1 MSVIE
6 AVCTITAKGQTT
18 VPKAIRQA
26 LGVSYGGRITF
37 RVDGGTVS
45 VHAAAEPVED
55 PALAPFLALL
65 ERDIAA
71 RPEAL
76 IPLTPELAARMTAA
90 TEGVEVDPDA
100 PIEGEVALWSDRA
113 ATTRLAA
120 GRPPA
125 AARSAR
131 QADRRG

>member
-6 AVCTITAKGQTT
+6 EVCTITAKGQTT

-37 RVDGGTVS
+37 RVEDGTIS
-45 VHAAAEPVED
+45 VHAAADPQED
-55 PALAPFLALL
+55 PALVPFLVLI

-76 IPLTPELAARMTAA
+76 VPLTSELAARMTAA
-90 TEGVEVDPDA
+90 TEGVEADLDA
-100 PIEGEVALWSDRA
+100 PIEGDVVL
-113 ATTRLAA
+113 
-120 GRPPA
+120 
-125 AARSAR
+125 
-131 QADRRG
+131 

>member
-6 AVCTITAKGQTT
+6 EVCTITAKGQTT
-18 VPKAIRQA
+18 VPKAIRRA

-37 RVDGGTVS
+37 RVEDGTVS
-45 VHAAAEPVED
+45 VHAAAEPEED

-76 IPLTPELAARMTAA
+76 VPFTSELAACMTAA
-90 TEGVEVDPDA
+90 TEGVEIDPDT
-100 PIEGEVALWSDRA
+100 PIDGEVAL
-113 ATTRLAA
+113 
-120 GRPPA
+120 
-125 AARSAR
+125 
-131 QADRRG
+131 

>member
-6 AVCTITAKGQTT
+6 KVCTITAKGQTT

-37 RVDGGTVS
+37 RIEGSTVT
-45 VHAAAEPVED
+45 VHPAAESDKD

-65 ERDIAA
+65 EGHIAA

-76 IPLTPELAARMTAA
+76 VPLTPELAARMAAA
-90 TEGVEVDPDA
+90 TEGVAADPDP
-100 PIEGEVALWSDRA
+100 PIEGEVAL
-113 ATTRLAA
+113 
-120 GRPPA
+120 
-125 AARSAR
+125 
-131 QADRRG
+131 

>member
-37 RVDGGTVS
+37 RVDDGTVS

-71 RPEAL
+71 RPEVL

-100 PIEGEVALWSDRA
+100 PIEGEVAL
-113 ATTRLAA
+113 
-120 GRPPA
+120 
-125 AARSAR
+125 
-131 QADRRG
+131 

>member
-37 RVDGGTVS
+37 RVDDGTVS
-45 VHAAAEPVED
+45 VHAAAEPVAD

-76 IPLTPELAARMTAA
+76 ITLTPELAARMTAA

-100 PIEGEVALWSDRA
+100 PIEGEVAL
-113 ATTRLAA
+113 
-120 GRPPA
+120 
-125 AARSAR
+125 
-131 QADRRG
+131 